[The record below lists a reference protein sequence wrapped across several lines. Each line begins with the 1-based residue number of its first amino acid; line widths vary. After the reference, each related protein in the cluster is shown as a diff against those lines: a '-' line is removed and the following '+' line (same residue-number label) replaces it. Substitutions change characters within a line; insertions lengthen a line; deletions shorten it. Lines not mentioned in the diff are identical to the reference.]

1 MAYTIVQEPTW
12 ANAYKLVSGYNEQNY
27 VVSSTQNTQPN
38 YQYCM
43 DVYVNGTK
51 IKRLK
56 KAPHPTYGVG
66 VFDIKGIV
74 EPYLNYDINLTATNG
89 FTKNSESYA
98 TVYVIAGEEYGLSS
112 TGATYYAGATGTTY
126 YAINSSIEQLD
137 FINALVWNA
146 QEYQMGTSVS
156 KFLTN
161 MPRTSTL
168 FDNQYLW
175 LYFTHFQNYVYKC
188 RVKTYDI
195 DDNVLGTYIFDNS
208 FNTPASDVTH
218 RFLRV
223 AAGWNLN
230 DVTLSSGTQPVL
242 TDNVY
247 YYIVTLV
254 DNSNN
259 PRSEGMT
266 FYLDEDCTIYD
277 IYELHFQNALGGF
290 DSFQFR
296 RQNTTTSNITRKE
309 YKKNTGST
317 SGGGYSVTADQ
328 RGYLSYYTASD
339 DVITLRSGWLKEE
352 QFEWLKELVES
363 PQVFWFKDWTTTVA
377 VNVTNTSYT
386 VQRDTDL
393 QLYNLEVQIK
403 LSVSNY
409 RQRY

>member
-1 MAYTIVQEPTW
+1 
-12 ANAYKLVSGYNEQNY
+12 
-27 VVSSTQNTQPN
+27 
-38 YQYCM
+38 M

-66 VFDIKGIV
+66 VFDIKGVV
-74 EPYLNYDINLTATNG
+74 EPYLNYDLNLIGTDG
-89 FTKNSESYA
+89 FVKNSESYA

-137 FINALVWNA
+137 FINDLVWNS
-146 QEYQMGTSVS
+146 QEYQMGASTS

-161 MPRTSTL
+161 MPRTTTL

-188 RVKTYDI
+188 EVKTYNNSGTLI
-195 DDNVLGTYIFDNS
+195 DTYRFNNS
-208 FNTPASDVTH
+208 YNDPATTIAD

-223 AAGWNLN
+223 AAGINLN
-230 DVTLSSGTQPVL
+230 NATLSTGTQPIITSSV
-242 TDNVY
+242 TY
-247 YYIVTLV
+247 YTLQLV

-259 PRSEGMT
+259 ARSEVFT
-266 FYLDEDCTIYD
+266 FYIDEDCTIYD

-296 RQNTTTSNITRKE
+296 RQNTTTSNITRKD
-309 YKKNTGST
+309 YKKNTGAT

-363 PQVFWFKDWTTTVA
+363 PQVFWFNDWTTTVA
-377 VNVTNTSYT
+377 VNVVNTSYT
-386 VQRDTDL
+386 TQRDTDL

>member
-1 MAYTIVQEPTW
+1 MAYTIEQEPTW
-12 ANAYKLVSGYNEQNY
+12 ANAYNLVSGYNEQNY

-74 EPYLNYDINLTATNG
+74 EPYLNYDINLIGTDG
-89 FTKNSESYA
+89 FSKNSESYA
-98 TVYVIAGEEYGLSS
+98 TVYVITGEEYGLSS
-112 TGATYYAGATGTTY
+112 TGATYYARSTGTTY

-146 QEYQMGTSVS
+146 QEYQMGTSAS

-168 FDNQYLW
+168 FDNQHLW

-230 DVTLSSGTQPVL
+230 DVTLSSGTQPIL

-309 YKKNTGST
+309 YKKNTGLTASD
-317 SGGGYSVTADQ
+317 SYSVTADQ

>member
-1 MAYTIVQEPTW
+1 MAYTIEQEPTW
-12 ANAYKLVSGYNEQNY
+12 ASAYNLVSGYNEQNY

-74 EPYLNYDINLTATNG
+74 EPYLNYDINLTSTNG

-146 QEYQMGTSVS
+146 QEYQMGTSAS

-195 DDNVLGTYIFDNS
+195 NDNVLGTYIFDNS
-208 FNTPASDVTH
+208 FNTPASDITH

-309 YKKNTGST
+309 YKKNTGLTASDSYT
-317 SGGGYSVTADQ
+317 VTADQ

>member
-1 MAYTIVQEPTW
+1 MAYSILQEPKW
-12 ANAYKLVSGYNEQNY
+12 VNAYNLASGYNEQNY
-27 VVSSTQNTQPN
+27 AVSSTQNTQPN
-38 YQYCM
+38 YQYCL

-74 EPYLNYDINLTATNG
+74 EPYLNYDLNLIATDG
-89 FTKNSESYA
+89 FSKNSESYA

-126 YAINSSIEQLD
+126 YAINSSLGQLD
-137 FINALVWNA
+137 FIDSLVWNA
-146 QEYQMGTSVS
+146 QEYQMGTSAS

-161 MPRTSTL
+161 MPRVNYIN
-168 FDNQYLW
+168 DNQVLW

-188 RVKTYDI
+188 LVKTYDI
-195 DDNVLGTYIFDNS
+195 NDNVIGTYNFDNS

-230 DVTLSSGTQPVL
+230 DVTLSSGTQPIL
-242 TDNVY
+242 TSSVV
-247 YYIVTLV
+247 YYIVTLI

-259 PRSEGMT
+259 PRSEGIT

-277 IYELHFQNALGGF
+277 PYELHFQNAFGGF

-296 RQNTTTSNITRKE
+296 RKNVTSSNITRKE

-317 SGGGYSVTADQ
+317 SGSGYTVSADQ
-328 RGYLSYYTASD
+328 RGTLAYYTASD

-377 VNVTNTSYT
+377 VNVVNNTYT
-386 VQRDTDL
+386 VQLDADQ
-393 QLYNLEVQIK
+393 QLYNLEIQIK

>member
-12 ANAYKLVSGYNEQNY
+12 ANAYNLVSGYNEQNY

-146 QEYQMGTSVS
+146 QEYQMATSAS

-168 FDNQYLW
+168 FDNQHLW

>member
-1 MAYTIVQEPTW
+1 MAYTIEQEPTW
-12 ANAYKLVSGYNEQNY
+12 ASAYKLVSGYNEQNY

-74 EPYLNYDINLTATNG
+74 EPYLNYDINLSGTSG
-89 FTKNSESYA
+89 FTKNPESYA

-137 FINALVWNA
+137 FINSLVWNA
-146 QEYQMGTSVS
+146 QEYQMGTSAS

-161 MPRTSTL
+161 MPRTSTIY
-168 FDNQYLW
+168 DNQHLW
-175 LYFTHFQNYVYKC
+175 LYFTHFQDYVYYC

-195 DDNVLGTYIFDNS
+195 DDNVIGTYIFQNS
-208 FNTPASDVTH
+208 FNTPSSDVTH
-218 RFLRV
+218 RFLRI

-230 DVTLSSGTQPVL
+230 DVTLSSGSQPVL
-242 TDNVY
+242 TDSVY

-254 DNSNN
+254 DNAYN

-309 YKKNTGST
+309 YKKNTGLTAS
-317 SGGGYSVTADQ
+317 SSYSVTADQ